1 MTDNISELQPDH
13 AAKQSNDEL
22 EANFRRHVEQKRE
35 KKCGELETRF
45 HQATDSVL
53 ALLDLISATGDGHK
67 LAPTTLRKAGNAG
80 YHAVEE
86 AVAVFEELNSA
97 YKRRGTD

>member
-35 KKCGELETRF
+35 EQCEELETRF

-53 ALLDLISATGDGHK
+53 ALLDLISATGDGHL
-67 LAPTTLRKAGNAG
+67 LAPTTLRKAGDAG
-80 YHAVEE
+80 YRAVEE
-86 AVAVFEELNSA
+86 AVAAFDELNTA
-97 YKRRGTD
+97 YKRRGTV